1 MAERCRGAG
10 AASCDALRCDVADG
24 ASIDSLSHEVH
35 KRHPDGLDAL
45 MIVSGVAAEKQD
57 ILTGAA
63 VLTSQPAAQNDCI
76 CAGMD
81 GWAPSLRSSVKLRHQ
96 QCTAL
101 PILPPAG
108 TLLSNQPAGD
118 PDEWE
123 SMLAINTL
131 APMRLTR
138 AFAPA
143 MAKRGRGAIVT
154 VGSLAG
160 TFASAGSAPYA
171 SSKWGVRGW
180 VLSTYEVSRRE
191 GWAAQE
197 WDVHSGCLHLRV
209 SAE

>member
-1 MAERCRGAG
+1 
-10 AASCDALRCDVADG
+10 
-24 ASIDSLSHEVH
+24 
-35 KRHPDGLDAL
+35 

-57 ILTGAA
+57 ILT
-63 VLTSQPAAQNDCI
+63 
-76 CAGMD
+76 
-81 GWAPSLRSSVKLRHQ
+81 
-96 QCTAL
+96 
-101 PILPPAG
+101 
-108 TLLSNQPAGD
+108 GD

-180 VLSTYEVSRRE
+180 VLSTYEELRKHGINTMVIEPGFVATDMVVHNERLVPDKMIKPE
-191 GWAAQE
+191 DVAEAALLP
-197 WDVHSGCLHLRV
+197 LHLGPNATPLELTLKCVLRPYKG
-209 SAE
+209 AA

>member
-1 MAERCRGAG
+1 MGGWLPGAV
-10 AASCDALRCDVADG
+10 AS
-24 ASIDSLSHEVH
+24 
-35 KRHPDGLDAL
+35 
-45 MIVSGVAAEKQD
+45 SGPNPN
-57 ILTGAA
+57 T
-63 VLTSQPAAQNDCI
+63 
-76 CAGMD
+76 
-81 GWAPSLRSSVKLRHQ
+81 
-96 QCTAL
+96 CTHAL
-101 PILPPAG
+101 PARHL
-108 TLLSNQPAGD
+108 TQPAGD

-180 VLSTYEVSRRE
+180 VLSTYEVRK
-191 GWAAQE
+191 
-197 WDVHSGCLHLRV
+197 
-209 SAE
+209 AEL